1 MARGDFTSLNIDSHD
16 MEMLVS
22 AFNAI
27 SSVEGGWEFLKSYSP
42 PEGEG
47 FMFVRNPPEI
57 LDAINTAISDAY
69 GGHSGS
75 SYGWTMRQM
84 ESIAKKGWDAW
95 SLRWGK
101 KEEDEMT
108 KLKSRIAQLEA
119 ENARLNAELSSPKE
133 ITREQKLRAALM
145 KGCSEGGHPC
155 SGCLARKGVLVEEW
169 SAQQQEREKM
179 GKEDKVSN
187 LMKTAAAVD
196 TFMASVPPTNDLTA
210 FANAIQKDAGMRAQ
224 IPDIDNQADAL
235 RRFAEG
241 KMSYAEMRSL
251 CG

>member
-57 LDAINTAISDAY
+57 LDAINAAISDAY

-101 KEEDEMT
+101 KDEDEMT

-119 ENARLNAELSSPKE
+119 ENARLSAQLPSPKGKSRDE
-133 ITREQKLRAALM
+133 KLRDALM

-169 SAQQQEREKM
+169 SAHEERLKM
-179 GKEDKVSN
+179 AKEDKVSN

-196 TFMASVPPTNDLTA
+196 TFMASVPPTNDLPD